1 MALNSNRPS
10 AVDVARRAGVSR
22 TQVSYVLNNT
32 KAEHVSS
39 ENREKILAAAR
50 ELGYQPHQSAQALR
64 RGFANEFALFFP
76 APYTNRINGMLGSIH
91 ELGLADGCIPVQYS
105 FNSYHEP
112 ARKQEAF
119 RSLLARRP
127 RGLFLSLFDVTMEDI
142 RYAQSLGVDRI
153 LLYDI
158 ESHLGFPT
166 LVLPVEAI
174 GFLAAQHLLFRG
186 HQRISVLKPSDPI
199 QTRAY
204 ELRLEGMRRA
214 LATCSDA
221 QLIELPWPADDLRPT
236 SEGARRF
243 IEQHRIGRGEA
254 SCLYTFSDEY
264 AFPLIAKLLDAGI
277 RIPEHIALLGSDD
290 IPFASL
296 IRPALTTIAFDK
308 DSLGRR
314 AVSMI
319 NALITG
325 ESLGLEDQRPLG
337 PQLVLRETT

>member
-1 MALNSNRPS
+1 MALNTSRPS

-32 KAEHVSS
+32 KAEHVSA

-64 RGFANEFALFFP
+64 RGYANEFALFFP
-76 APYTNRINGMLGSIH
+76 APYTNRINAMLGSIH
-91 ELGLADGCIPVQYS
+91 EAGLADGCVPVQYS

-112 ARKQEAF
+112 ARKQDAF
-119 RSLLARRP
+119 RALLARKP
-127 RGLFLSLFDVTMEDI
+127 RGLFLSLFDVTMDDI
-142 RYAQSLGVDRI
+142 LYAKSLGVDRI

-158 ESHLGFPT
+158 EAHPGFPT

-186 HQRISVLKPSDPI
+186 HQRLGVLKPSDPV
-199 QTRAY
+199 QGRAY

-221 QLIELPWPADDLRPT
+221 HLVELPWPAEELRPT
-236 SEGARRF
+236 AEGAKAF
-243 IEQHRIGRGEA
+243 VDEHRIGKSEV

-264 AFPLIAKLLDAGI
+264 AFPLMARLLDLGV
-277 RIPEHIALLGSDD
+277 RIPGQIALLGSDD
-290 IPFASL
+290 ISFAAL
-296 IRPALTTIAFDK
+296 IRPALTTIAFDR

-314 AVSMI
+314 AASMI

-325 ESLGLEDQRPLG
+325 VELGPEDQRPLG